1 MLYFSLLYIDHVK
14 LLRGA
19 ATSILM
25 DKGFTIPTKEAN
37 ACLELARLFIGSL
50 GRDRQ
55 DLQEIYA
62 TFADW
67 VVNSLSKI
75 IDDSKSGGTID
86 REKLWRKFHC
96 SRNTKDFKSKWMEY
110 LAQLK
115 ITDATPLFY
124 QNVSQELF
132 ETLISQKCPINND
145 HGISTECIQHMTLD
159 EENALRYVAG
169 FVIRA
174 AKDKLKVPNDQE
186 ILDILNSMAQETSS
200 CSTST
205 SSEDWV
211 KSVNRGGLVLITED
225 AHQLFCAIE
234 YCVRSQLH
242 TSNMCSMD
250 STFRSRLTNS
260 VLSNSEVQF

>member
-1 MLYFSLLYIDHVK
+1 
-14 LLRGA
+14 
-19 ATSILM
+19 
-25 DKGFTIPTKEAN
+25 
-37 ACLELARLFIGSL
+37 
-50 GRDRQ
+50 
-55 DLQEIYA
+55 
-62 TFADW
+62 
-67 VVNSLSKI
+67 
-75 IDDSKSGGTID
+75 
-86 REKLWRKFHC
+86 
-96 SRNTKDFKSKWMEY
+96 MEY

-132 ETLISQKCPINND
+132 EALISQKCPINY

-159 EENALRYVAG
+159 EENVLRYVAG

-186 ILDILNSMAQETSS
+186 ILDVLNSLVQEASS

-225 AHQLFCAIE
+225 THQLFCAIE
-234 YCVRSQLH
+234 YCVQH
-242 TSNMCSMD
+242 
-250 STFRSRLTNS
+250 
-260 VLSNSEVQF
+260 VQHGFYFPIKAY